1 LLDEEDEEED
11 EEEED
16 EGSSIRPRPI
26 SFGRDMDRRCALC
39 DAWSPT
45 PAVAAAAGFAKI
57 E

>member
-1 LLDEEDEEED
+1 MPDEEEEDEEED
-11 EEEED
+11 EE

-39 DAWSPT
+39 DALS